1 MKISLKKLIKTHTN
15 ISIGK
20 IWQQNLPNIHEVV
33 RSPAEDETKDKNSGN
48 LDGVDL

>member
-20 IWQQNLPNIHEVV
+20 IWLNLPNIHEVV